1 MDRSDT
7 YNIILGGQEM
17 GRKGALTDEHKRKLS
32 EAHKGKTPWNKGKR
46 VSDEQKRK
54 LSDAHKGKP
63 TWLSTHMKQVLP
75 NGPVNKK
82 PVSQYTMDGKLIAT
96 YKSITDAKRI
106 TGIST
111 IGLCCKGK
119 ARHGGGFIWRYD
131 NGK

>member
-1 MDRSDT
+1 
-7 YNIILGGQEM
+7 M

-32 EAHKGKTPWNKGKR
+32 EAHKGKPTWNKGKR
-46 VSDEQKRK
+46 LSDEQKRK

-75 NGPVNKK
+75 NGAVNKK

-111 IGLCCKGK
+111 IGLCCKGQVH
-119 ARHGGGFIWRYD
+119 HGGGFIWRYD